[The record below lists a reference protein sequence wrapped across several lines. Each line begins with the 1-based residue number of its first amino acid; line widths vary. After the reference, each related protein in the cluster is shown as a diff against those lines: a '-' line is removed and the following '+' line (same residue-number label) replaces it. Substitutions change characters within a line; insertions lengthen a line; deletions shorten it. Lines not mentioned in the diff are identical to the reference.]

1 MNFTKISIAS
11 IIVLLHALLAGCQT
25 TREVLDLETSI
36 QLNFS
41 VSHQVNPDEDGRP
54 SPLSVSMVLLS
65 DNKQFEQADFI
76 RLFQDSEATLAGDL
90 LSQQTFRELVPGETR
105 KASIILSDKVKYV
118 GLIAAYSQYNKAAT
132 KLVLPIV
139 TNAKNEY
146 NISVNKLGINRY

>member
-1 MNFTKISIAS
+1 MNFTKISIIS
-11 IIVLLHALLAGCQT
+11 IIVLVHTLLTGCQT

-65 DNKQFEQADFI
+65 DNKQFEQSDFI

-90 LSQQTFRELVPGETR
+90 LSQQTFNQLVPGETR
-105 KASIILSDKVKYV
+105 KASIILSDQVKYV

-132 KLVLPIV
+132 KLILPIV
-139 TNAKNEY
+139 TNTKNEY
-146 NISVNKLGINRY
+146 NVSVNKLGINRY